1 MNKINLEIHSING
14 RVVYDIKRLVEDF
27 LIFIEQF
34 EGVLEIITDFCN
46 RFLQSCTRLQLIN
59 RTMA

>member
-14 RVVYDIKRLVEDF
+14 RVVYDIKRLVEDV

-34 EGVLEIITDFCN
+34 EGILETIIDFCN
-46 RFLQSCTRLQLIN
+46 RFLQSCTRLQFIN
-59 RTMA
+59 